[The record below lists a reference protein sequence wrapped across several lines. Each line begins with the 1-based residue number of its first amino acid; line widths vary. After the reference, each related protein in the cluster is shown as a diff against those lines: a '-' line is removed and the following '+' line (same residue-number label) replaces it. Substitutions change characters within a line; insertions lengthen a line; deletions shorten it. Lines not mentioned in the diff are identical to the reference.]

1 VTIMAHSIVSD
12 ESTLTDRYQTTI
24 PSTIRK
30 VLGLSKQD
38 KIHYSIQAN
47 GSVIIS
53 RVEKRENDPI
63 IEKFLNFISNDIE
76 TNPQD
81 IKAINSDLID
91 RFNKLELDTDID
103 LDAPLSE
110 DD

>member
-1 VTIMAHSIVSD
+1 MMAHSLVSD

-47 GSVIIS
+47 GSVIMS
-53 RVEKRENDPI
+53 RVAKQGNDPL
-63 IEKFLNFISNDIE
+63 IEKFLNFLSSDIE
-76 TNPQD
+76 DNPQN
-81 IKAINSDLID
+81 IKVVNSDLVE
-91 RFNKLELDTDID
+91 RFNKLDLDTDID
-103 LDAPLSE
+103 LDAPLPEE
-110 DD
+110 D